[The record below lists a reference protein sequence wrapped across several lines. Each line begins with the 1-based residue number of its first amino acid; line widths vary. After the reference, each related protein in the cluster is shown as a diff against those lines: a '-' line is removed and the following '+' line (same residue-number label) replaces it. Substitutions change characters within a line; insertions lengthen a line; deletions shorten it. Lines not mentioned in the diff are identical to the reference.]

1 MEKKIEILGKEVR
14 LRYCAATENGFEQLR
29 GKSIYRIDFES
40 QEDLIALVIASL
52 VAAYARTEEEAPI
65 TSDDILYEC
74 NPADIIK
81 LVKVVMELRAEWY
94 QVPKV
99 IETEE
104 QQGEDK
110 PKN

>member
-29 GKSIYRIDFES
+29 GKSIYKIDFES
-40 QEDLIALVIASL
+40 QEDLLALVIASM
-52 VAAYARTEEEAPI
+52 VAAYARTDEESPI

-74 NPADIIK
+74 KPSDIIL
-81 LVKVVMELRAEWY
+81 LVKAVMELRAEWY

-99 IETEE
+99 IEQEE
-104 QQGEDK
+104 QTGEDK